1 MTKNES
7 KLVDALMRHCFSCP
21 IKDDSIMDFEKECVG
36 YREPGCGECIINHID
51 DLN

>member
-1 MTKNES
+1 MKENEE

-21 IKDDSIMDFEKECVG
+21 LKEDSAINFNKECVG
-36 YREPGCGECIINHID
+36 YQNEGCKECILRHIN